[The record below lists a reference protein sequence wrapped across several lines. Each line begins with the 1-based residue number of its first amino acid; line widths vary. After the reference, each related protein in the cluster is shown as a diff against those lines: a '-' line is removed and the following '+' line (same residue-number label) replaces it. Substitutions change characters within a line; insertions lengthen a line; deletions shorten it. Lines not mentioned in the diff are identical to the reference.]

1 MPSGK
6 GKPLAARPEK
16 RGGGG
21 GGNSSRQWVVVLP
34 ETATDLPKKPGAG
47 PLFSRLPHPST
58 GQAALYLF
66 GSDACQIFEIKAFH
80 EEYRSWF
87 IGQEVQCDGRLFFAT
102 PMDSLFLV
110 LFYLMKAEKE
120 QGKFQPLDQVL
131 VDEEFSSSIQLLQC
145 TNTSQSIHHIA
156 EQKEIGGKK
165 FFRYSEKK
173 TLTWLNKKVN
183 QLVKVI
189 KENNIPVGEKVQAA
203 TFISNN
209 QANRGTEED
218 YIRYAHGLISEYIP
232 EELSATLAN
241 YLRLPQGTDLPSE
254 PASKVRLLKKGSFSK
269 LTRSS

>member
-16 RGGGG
+16 GGGGGG
-21 GGNSSRQWVVVLP
+21 GGNSRRQWVVVLP

-87 IGQEVQCDGRLFFAT
+87 IGQEVQYDGRLFFAT
-102 PMDSLFLV
+102 PMDPLFLV

-145 TNTSQSIHHIA
+145 TNISQSIHHIA
-156 EQKEIGGKK
+156 EQKGTKQAKI
-165 FFRYSEKK
+165 
-173 TLTWLNKKVN
+173 LIIKVDL
-183 QLVKVI
+183 Q
-189 KENNIPVGEKVQAA
+189 
-203 TFISNN
+203 
-209 QANRGTEED
+209 
-218 YIRYAHGLISEYIP
+218 
-232 EELSATLAN
+232 TLA
-241 YLRLPQGTDLPSE
+241 T
-254 PASKVRLLKKGSFSK
+254 
-269 LTRSS
+269 T